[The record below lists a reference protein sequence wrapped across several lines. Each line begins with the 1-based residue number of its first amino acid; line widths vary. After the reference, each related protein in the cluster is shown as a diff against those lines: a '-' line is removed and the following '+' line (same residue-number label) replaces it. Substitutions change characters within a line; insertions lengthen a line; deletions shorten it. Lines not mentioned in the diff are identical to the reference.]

1 MTGWQSLYGADGLY
15 RDHDMYYFDKN
26 GSLSTGVKMIGNT
39 TIIFAKVDRW
49 IMEPIIQREITR
61 DGIVTTERNVI
72 SDCLMM
78 KIMHIWMSAE
88 RKLEVKPIILTK
100 MGIN

>member
-1 MTGWQSLYGADGLY
+1 MTSYGLCYLVGNEEKTLIFHIENDKITLYRGDTVETGKKMTGWQSLYGADGLY

-49 IMEPIIQREITR
+49 IMEPIIQR
-61 DGIVTTERNVI
+61 
-72 SDCLMM
+72 
-78 KIMHIWMSAE
+78 
-88 RKLEVKPIILTK
+88 KLLG
-100 MGIN
+100 MA